1 MDEHA
6 LFCFKCPIEQP
17 YIKADAPEPVER
29 DILIEAYLQDTM
41 RVDPGLLC
49 HTHFILILDISG
61 SMDDLLEPN
70 KTKLQS
76 VIEAGAHVID
86 GLKGDDLIS
95 IITFT
100 NTERVFCWAEPTHSQ
115 ESLKARISEIYQ
127 YPRSSTNLA
136 PALKKAKQK
145 LAELQSQKK
154 DMATKLLILTDGQ
167 IHDLE
172 ACLPL
177 ADEFHCSGIDI
188 DTLGIGR
195 EFLGEE
201 MERLTS
207 GFMEKLENESQTI
220 AVFERSLRTLQNT
233 IATKVKVELDPTE
246 GVEIRGIAKI
256 SPDIKLMP
264 YQSRVISFEN
274 VDRNRRYA
282 AVVRTLID
290 PAPLGEKAIL
300 TCTLSFDIPK
310 KGIIEESIER
320 VVAVHF
326 TNDPNK
332 YREAP
337 NGEVL
342 HASTYYTIALR
353 AQEIQENSGNT
364 ELIMRNL
371 KLIINRLKKI
381 GDLETMARWE
391 AVKDDYI
398 QKGEFSLEEYN
409 KVSVSKS
416 KTSTAYSAL
425 PPPEVTLNDGGFD
438 DGLTW

>member
-1 MDEHA
+1 MDENS
-6 LFCFKCPIEQP
+6 LFCFKCLIEQP
-17 YIKADAPEPVER
+17 YIKSDAPEPVER
-29 DILIEAYLQDTM
+29 DILIEAYLQDNL
-41 RVDPGLLC
+41 RVDPSLLC
-49 HTHFILILDISG
+49 HTHFILVLDISG

-70 KTKLQS
+70 KTKLQA
-76 VIEAGAHVID
+76 VVEAATHVID
-86 GLKGDDLIS
+86 GIKGDDLIS

-100 NTERVFCWAEPTHSQ
+100 NTERVFCWAEPVSMQ
-115 ESLKARISEIYQ
+115 EELKSKITEIYN

-136 PALKKAKQK
+136 PALKKARQK
-145 LAELQSQKK
+145 LSELQNQKK

-167 IHDLE
+167 IHDVE
-172 ACLPL
+172 ACEPL
-177 ADEFHCSGIDI
+177 AEEFHKLGMDI
-188 DTLGIGR
+188 DTLGIGV
-195 EFLGEE
+195 EFHGEE

-207 GFMEKLENESQTI
+207 GFMEKLENVSQTV

-264 YQSRVISFEN
+264 HQNRIISFEN

-282 AVVRTLID
+282 SVIRTLID

-300 TCTLSFDIPK
+300 TCTLTFDIPK
-310 KGIIEESIER
+310 KSINEETIER

-337 NGEVL
+337 SGEVL

-353 AQEIQENSGNT
+353 AQEIQENNGNT

-381 GDLETMARWE
+381 GDLETMGRWE

-398 QKGEFSLEEYN
+398 RKGEFSLEEYN

-425 PPPEVTLNDGGFD
+425 PPPETSGGDGGFD
-438 DGLTW
+438 DELTW

>member
-1 MDEHA
+1 MDENS

-17 YIKADAPEPVER
+17 YTKADAPEPVER
-29 DILIEAYLQDTM
+29 DILIEAYLQDNL

-49 HTHFILILDISG
+49 HTHFVLILDISG
-61 SMDDLLEPN
+61 SMDDPLEPN
-70 KTKLQS
+70 KTKL
-76 VIEAGAHVID
+76 EAVVEAASHVID
-86 GLKGDDLIS
+86 GIKGEDLIS

-100 NTERVFCWAEPTHSQ
+100 NTERVFCFAEPASSQ
-115 ESLKARISEIYQ
+115 EFLKSRINEIYN

-136 PALKKAKQK
+136 PALRKAKQK
-145 LAELQSQKK
+145 LEELHSQQK

-172 ACLPL
+172 TCEPYVE
-177 ADEFHCSGIDI
+177 EFHKSGIDI
-188 DTLGIGR
+188 DTLGIGI
-195 EFLGEE
+195 EFHGEE
-201 MERLTS
+201 IEKLTS
-207 GFMEKLENESQTI
+207 GFMEKLENTGQTVS
-220 AVFERSLRTLQNT
+220 VFERCLRTLQNT

-264 YQSRVISFEN
+264 HQTRIISFEN

-282 AVVRTLID
+282 AVVRVLID
-290 PAPLGEKAIL
+290 PAPIGEKAIL
-300 TCTLSFDIPK
+300 TCTLNFDVPK
-310 KGIIEESIER
+310 KGISEASIER

-326 TNDPNK
+326 TNDINK
-332 YREAP
+332 CREAP

-353 AQEIQENSGNT
+353 AQEIQENSTNT

-381 GDLETMARWE
+381 SDLETMQRWE

-398 QKGEFSLEEYN
+398 RKGEFSLEEYN

-425 PPPEVTLNDGGFD
+425 PPPEVTGSQGGFD
-438 DGLTW
+438 DEFTW